1 MNAPSVPGPD
11 RCGSLTAPVG
21 STAAAA
27 GLTAPHDAQAV
38 ATVPGGSLIDAVLAA
53 FQTHRVVAI
62 GDAHACQ
69 EVHDLL
75 LTMLSDPRLYGAA
88 SDIIVEFGNAFYQ
101 DTLDKF
107 VLAGEPVSD
116 ASLRRVWRDTTQSPN
131 IVVDCPLYEQVY
143 RRVRAVNW
151 TLPADRKIRVLAGDP
166 PFDWST
172 VTHASQIPYPQRDPY
187 PESLAGQSLA
197 NGRRVLLIY
206 GSMHLLHRPDGRTV
220 TRLIEQETGVRA
232 YVIVPLRPLATDPGG
247 VFPRLVACPRGT
259 VIPVAGAWLGKVSAG
274 DILPGA
280 TRSVNGQA
288 PEFVNPW
295 CGMTFGQLADA
306 GLYAGQAAELTALWP
321 DPAIYL
327 DPVYWAELKR
337 RNAIQ
342 GNRAGPPLDTF
353 REQRPPA
360 YPLARGPE
368 TTGSNR
374 HQSDNRNT
382 RTDR

>member
-1 MNAPSVPGPD
+1 LNAPSVPGPG
-11 RCGSLTAPVG
+11 RGGSLTAPTG
-21 STAAAA
+21 TAAAA
-27 GLTAPHDAQAV
+27 GPTAPDDAQA
-38 ATVPGGSLIDAVLAA
+38 ATAAPGSSLIDAVLAA
-53 FQTHRVVAI
+53 FQAHRVVAI
-62 GDAHACQ
+62 GDAHAGQ

-101 DTLDKF
+101 GTLDKF
-107 VLAGEPVSD
+107 ILAGEPVSD

-151 TLPADRKIRVLAGDP
+151 TLPADKKIRVLAGDP

-187 PESLAGQSLA
+187 PGSLAGQSLA

-206 GSMHLLHRPDGRTV
+206 GGMHLLHRPDGRTL

-247 VFPRLVACPRGT
+247 VFPRLAVYPRGT
-259 VIPVAGAWLGKVSAG
+259 VIPTAGSWLGQVSAG

-306 GLYAGQAAELTALWP
+306 GLYAGQAAELTASWP

-327 DPVYWAELKR
+327 DPVYWAELER

-342 GNRAGPPLDTF
+342 GNRTRPPLDTF
-353 REQRPPA
+353 RQQRPPA
-360 YPLARGPE
+360 YPLPQAGPACS
-368 TTGSNR
+368 GA
-374 HQSDNRNT
+374 D
-382 RTDR
+382 DA

>member
-1 MNAPSVPGPD
+1 VNAPSGPGPD
-11 RCGSLTAPVG
+11 RRESLTAPAG
-21 STAAAA
+21 AAAA
-27 GLTAPHDAQAV
+27 APGPTAPDDTQAV
-38 ATVPGGSLIDAVLAA
+38 ATAPGSSLIEAVLAA

-62 GDAHACQ
+62 GDAHASQ

-116 ASLRRVWRDTTQSPN
+116 ASLRLVWRDTTQSPN
-131 IVVDCPLYEQVY
+131 IVLESPVYEQAY

-151 TLPADRKIRVLAGDP
+151 TQPADKKIRVLAGDP

-172 VTHASQIPYPQRDPY
+172 VTRASQIPFPQRDTY
-187 PESLAGQSLA
+187 PASLAGQSLA

-206 GSMHLLHRPDGRTV
+206 GGMHLLHRPHGRTL
-220 TRLIEQETGVRA
+220 TTLIEQETEARA
-232 YVIVPLRPLATDPGG
+232 YVIVPLSPMAADPGG
-247 VFPRLVACPRGT
+247 VFPRLAACRRGT
-259 VIPVAGAWLGKVSAG
+259 VIPTAGTWLGKVSAS

-306 GLYAGQAAELTALWP
+306 GLYAGQAAELTASWP

-327 DPVYWAELKR
+327 DPVYRAELER

-342 GNRAGPPLDTF
+342 GNRTRPPLETF
-353 REQRPPA
+353 RQQRPPA
-360 YPLARGPE
+360 YPLPQAGPACS
-368 TTGSNR
+368 GA
-374 HQSDNRNT
+374 D
-382 RTDR
+382 DA

>member
-1 MNAPSVPGPD
+1 LNAPSVPGPG
-11 RCGSLTAPVG
+11 RRGSLTVPAG
-21 STAAAA
+21 TATAAA
-27 GLTAPHDAQAV
+27 GPTAPDDAQAV
-38 ATVPGGSLIDAVLAA
+38 ATVPGGSLIEAVLAA

-62 GDAHACQ
+62 GDAHASQ

-88 SDIIVEFGNAFYQ
+88 SDVIVEFGNAFYQ

-107 VLAGEPVSD
+107 ILVGEPVSD
-116 ASLRRVWRDTTQSPN
+116 ATLRRVWRDTTQSPN
-131 IVVDCPLYEQVY
+131 IALDSPVYEQVY

-172 VTHASQIPYPQRDPY
+172 VTSAGQIPFRQRDTY
-187 PESLAGQSLA
+187 PASLAGQSLA
-197 NGRRVLLIY
+197 SGRRVLLIY
-206 GSMHLLHRPDGRTV
+206 GGMHLLHRPHGRTI
-220 TRLIEQETGVRA
+220 TRLIEQETGAPA
-232 YVIVPLRPLATDPGG
+232 YVIVPLSPLATDPGG
-247 VFPRLVACPRGT
+247 VFPMLAACPRGT
-259 VIPVAGAWLGKVSAG
+259 VIPAAGTWLGKVSAG

-280 TRSVNGQA
+280 TRSVNGQD
-288 PEFVNPW
+288 PQFVNPW

-306 GLYAGQAAELTALWP
+306 GLYAGQAAELTASWP

-337 RNAIQ
+337 RDAIQ
-342 GNRAGPPLDTF
+342 AKSTRPPLDSF

-360 YPLARGPE
+360 YPLPQAGPACS
-368 TTGSNR
+368 GA
-374 HQSDNRNT
+374 D
-382 RTDR
+382 DR